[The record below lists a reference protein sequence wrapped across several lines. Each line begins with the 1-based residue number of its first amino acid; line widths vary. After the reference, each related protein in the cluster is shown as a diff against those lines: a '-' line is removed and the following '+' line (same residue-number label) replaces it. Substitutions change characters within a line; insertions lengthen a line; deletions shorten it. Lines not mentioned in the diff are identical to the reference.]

1 MLGSRSGLFGR
12 KLHALIPFGVLAC
25 AFGATSAQAGLQ
37 LYNGSW
43 VAESFGN
50 DRVAATAS
58 GTHMGT
64 DASEFFSFF
73 GMPQGVL
80 CNPGIPRCS
89 FAASPTSKGVFQPNP
104 KNPAAC
110 VPLTKTIGTG
120 GPWTTSVRPAKGATP
135 KTLTTTNMGFQFL
148 VPLESAPRYRNPF
161 FFTAGGAP
169 KATDCTAY
177 TTVGGMNATAPLTT
191 NDPLRGVVMKGAPL
205 TGSGKVNTFT
215 AAAGGAFTIG
225 PAPPTAFPYGTKG
238 IAGGFRR
245 TTTGEFNNIPP
256 YLYSYTYATLRNA
269 SGFFSQGGGFFTYSA
284 AQTAVSLPYST
295 AMGKVATINVKA
307 GPNRFGGVMRLLG
320 QLTTKV
326 CYYRNGGCSLGG
338 ADWLYQYI
346 GESAPVAGGVVT
358 GPYNKTHMVNY
369 YHTAL
374 MVVSKLTV
382 KARRFPWTT
391 GDITVKA
398 FRGPHKTIERRGGY
412 DSRTSVSG
420 QGQIQL
426 VSPVL
431 TTWFQNCC
439 KFETGGIAVM
449 RLEFLPEPRYW
460 MMLVGGLSLL
470 GVLYRFRGR

>member
-1 MLGSRSGLFGR
+1 MLTIRLLGLISLGF
-12 KLHALIPFGVLAC
+12 LASV
-25 AFGATSAQAGLQ
+25 GAVPRAQAGVQ
-37 LYNGSW
+37 MYNGSW

-50 DRVAATAS
+50 DRVKATLTG
-58 GTHMGT
+58 GTHDGT
-64 DASEFFSFF
+64 GASEFFSVF
-73 GMPQGVL
+73 GMPQGIL
-80 CNPGIPRCS
+80 CNPGIPRCN
-89 FAASPTSKGVFQPNP
+89 FAASPTSMGVFQPNP
-104 KNPAAC
+104 KNPANC
-110 VPLTKTIGTG
+110 IPLTKTTGTG
-120 GPWTTSVRPAKGATP
+120 GPWTTSVRPAKGGTA
-135 KTLTTTNMGFQFL
+135 KTLVTTPMGFTFL
-148 VPLESAPRYRNPF
+148 NPLPSAPRYRNPF

-169 KATDCTAY
+169 KGTACTAY
-177 TTVGGMNATAPLTT
+177 TTVLMGNATMPLTT
-191 NDPLRGVVMKGAPL
+191 NDPARGVVMKGKPL
-205 TGSGKVNTFT
+205 TGMGLVSTF
-215 AAAGGAFTIG
+215 AAGPGGAFTFAAA
-225 PAPPTAFPYGTKG
+225 PATPGTG
-238 IAGGFRR
+238 STGFRR

-269 SGFFSQGGGFFTYSA
+269 SGFFSQGGGFFTTGATPTMASI
-284 AQTAVSLPYST
+284 PYLT
-295 AMGKVATINVKA
+295 GMGAKVATVNVTA

-338 ADWLYQYI
+338 NNWLYQYI
-346 GESAPVAGGVVT
+346 GESAPVGGNGVVNA
-358 GPYNKTHMVNY
+358 PYNKTHMVNY

-391 GDITVKA
+391 GTATVKA
-398 FRGPHKTIERRGGY
+398 FRGPHKTIEKRAGY
-412 DSRTSVSG
+412 DSRTSTSG

-426 VSPVL
+426 VSPIL

-439 KFETGGIAVM
+439 KFETGGVAVL